1 MNDAFVVD
9 ASATLKILIE
19 EAGSE
24 QARLFFGRLASENPS
39 LIHVPDLLYIE
50 CANIVWKYVSYHRYA
65 PQSAQAALTA
75 LGALAFQV
83 IPTVDLFQDAFSL
96 SVRHRISAYDAS
108 YVALARRL
116 RCPLVTENK
125 DLIRRVRS
133 DRTVPLYSLAEVVN

>member
-1 MNDAFVVD
+1 MSDVFVVD
-9 ASATLKILIE
+9 ASATLKILVE

-24 QARLFFGRLASENPS
+24 HARLFFGRLASANPP

-50 CANIVWKYVSYHRYA
+50 CANIVWKYVTYHRYA
-65 PQSAQAALTA
+65 PQSAQTALTA

-83 IPTVDLFQDAFSL
+83 IPTYDLFQEAFSL

-108 YVALARRL
+108 YLALAHRF
-116 RCPLVTENK
+116 RCPLVTEDK
-125 DLIRRVRS
+125 DLIRKIRP